1 MVKLKSANSSPSIE
15 HLPEADLDL
24 EQEQHTVRLK
34 IVGLLQKTEL

>member
-15 HLPEADLDL
+15 HLPAADLDL
-24 EQEQHTVRLK
+24 EQEQHTVSLK